1 MKTILETTLIHN
13 PNELC
18 IRVPVHND
26 GTIDTIT
33 LERRYAGWY
42 ATLDYTDAD
51 GILRSLGPDDWVRYR
66 NIYTLE
72 YNTNDACYTVK
83 ITEHAETNEISICVF
98 KERINDDGNIHANT
112 QASAD

>member
-1 MKTILETTLIHN
+1 MEIILKTTLTYN

-18 IRVPVHND
+18 IRVPVPD
-26 GTIDTIT
+26 DDTIDTVA

-51 GILRSLGPDDWVRYR
+51 GISRALGPDNWVRYR

-72 YNTNDACYTVK
+72 YNTNSARYTVR
-83 ITEHAETNEISICVF
+83 ITEDAEANEISVCIF
-98 KERINDDGNIHANT
+98 QESINNDEKHTDAYT
-112 QASAD
+112 SAD